1 MIIFDNVVINLSE
14 WILNLFFLGAG
25 MFMIIFS
32 SITLVMFLLWITGG
46 KING

>member
-1 MIIFDNVVINLSE
+1 MIILDNIVIDLSE

-32 SITLVMFLLWITGG
+32 SITLIMFVFWITGG
-46 KING
+46 KTDG